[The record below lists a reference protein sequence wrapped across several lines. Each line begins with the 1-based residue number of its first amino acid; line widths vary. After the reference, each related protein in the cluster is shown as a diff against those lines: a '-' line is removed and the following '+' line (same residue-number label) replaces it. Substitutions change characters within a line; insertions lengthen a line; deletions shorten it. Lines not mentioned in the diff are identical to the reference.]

1 MLRQLL
7 DEGLPKE
14 AATYLTLVSDCLREI
29 EKVSIRAKMQSPLRN
44 INPIAWTIDKFLK
57 VLYLFFKVVRKLQI
71 EEEKWIKAEN
81 EMIEE
86 LTIQKEKMYKIPKGE
101 KHLTPLVFEP
111 LRETLLKLQQMM
123 KQQNEFSI
131 C

>member
-29 EKVSIRAKMQSPLRN
+29 EKVSIRAKMQSPPRKAFL
-44 INPIAWTIDKFLK
+44 AWTIDKFLT

-123 KQQNEFSI
+123 KQQNEFYI

>member
-29 EKVSIRAKMQSPLRN
+29 EKVSICAKMQSPIRK
-44 INPIAWTIDKFLK
+44 AWTIDKFLK

>member
-1 MLRQLL
+1 M
-7 DEGLPKE
+7 
-14 AATYLTLVSDCLREI
+14 
-29 EKVSIRAKMQSPLRN
+29 
-44 INPIAWTIDKFLK
+44 IAWTIDKFSK

-123 KQQNEFSI
+123 K
-131 C
+131 